1 MDYITSS
8 IAEGLALVILFLD
21 FAKAFD
27 SVDHEKLLIKLQSL
41 GFESKVLEWCKGVL
55 KNRKQRVLLGEFESE
70 WEDVVSG
77 LPQGSVL
84 GPLLFVVFINDITNI
99 INSIC
104 KLFAD
109 DTKLLRAIKDD
120 TDSVK
125 LQQDIDSLVELAN
138 KWSLKF
144 IQQECKVMIL
154 GNGQQNL

>member
-1 MDYITSS
+1 M
-8 IAEGLALVILFLD
+8 
-21 FAKAFD
+21 
-27 SVDHEKLLIKLQSL
+27 
-41 GFESKVLEWCKGVL
+41 
-55 KNRKQRVLLGEFESE
+55 GEFESE

-77 LPQGSVL
+77 VPQGSVL

-109 DTKLLRAIKDD
+109 DTKLLRPIKDD

-125 LQQDIDSLVELAN
+125 LLQDIDSLVEWAN

-144 IQQECKVMIL
+144 NQKKCKVMIL